1 MIMKLQFAALLVAL
15 SVFAL
20 SAMGCKDKEQ
30 SELNTDTNVEVNIS
44 DPEIQAVF
52 TRLNAFRL
60 SDEANYLDKDNSTVI
75 SLVGQLKALELDADL
90 CKAAQV
96 RSNELLKKWSHT
108 RPDGRDAVT
117 VLADLGIAYTAWG
130 ENIAAGN
137 KSGEKT
143 FVQWKED
150 NKNYSGQG
158 HRRNMLGKQFTRVG
172 LAYSYDANSEYKYY
186 WTMILAR

>member
-1 MIMKLQFAALLVAL
+1 MIMRLQFAALLVAL

-96 RSNELLKKWSHT
+96 RSNELLKKWSPT
-108 RPDGRDAVT
+108 ACSIGSSSTSRSCGPCRPRCRPSRGTSACWAVSC
-117 VLADLGIAYTAWG
+117 A
-130 ENIAAGN
+130 
-137 KSGEKT
+137 
-143 FVQWKED
+143 
-150 NKNYSGQG
+150 
-158 HRRNMLGKQFTRVG
+158 
-172 LAYSYDANSEYKYY
+172 
-186 WTMILAR
+186 